1 MAGGAGG
8 VNDDG
13 RIARTDLRD
22 LRLQPIQIAFRWAD
36 QLFVTHQLG
45 MVVIEHRGIVD
56 DDDGPHIRQAVDDRQ
71 DLIDVF
77 LIFRDEDHRAAI
89 TQLIFDLRCGR
100 GRINTVDDRAQRLR
114 CQIADHPLFASVP
127 HDGDAFAF
135 RQADAGKRL
144 RGPRHQ
150 QCVIAETALAINAKM
165 FGAERHPIR
174 TTARALA

>member
-1 MAGGAGG
+1 
-8 VNDDG
+8 
-13 RIARTDLRD
+13 
-22 LRLQPIQIAFRWAD
+22 
-36 QLFVTHQLG
+36 
-45 MVVIEHRGIVD
+45 MVVSEHRGIVD

-71 DLIDVF
+71 DLVDVF
-77 LIFRDEDHRAAI
+77 LIFRDEDHRAAVA
-89 TQLIFDLRCGR
+89 QLIFDLRGGR

-135 RQADAGKRL
+135 RQPDAGKRL

-165 FGAERHPIR
+165 LGAECHPIR
-174 TTARALA
+174 NTARPFA